1 VMEGVPASRGY
12 EGGFLVDLMLKD
24 LGLALDAAA
33 KLGQSAP
40 LGSLA
45 RSLYTLHKQQAS
57 SAEQD
62 AGRLDFSSIQKLF
75 LAEV

>member
-1 VMEGVPASRGY
+1 
-12 EGGFLVDLMLKD
+12 
-24 LGLALDAAA
+24 A
-33 KLGQSAP
+33 KLGQSVP

-75 LAEV
+75 LVEA